1 MPSRFAGKKEILQIL
16 MRDGSIEVDTGAIKI
31 GAQLVSNSLLNG
43 VALPVRQPTATY
55 EHKEINRAPIK
66 RRSVHFETVDPI
78 APDFD
83 SQFTLRDS
91 PNIWQ
96 ASSLE
101 LDREQND
108 SNRTNNLFQGIAL
121 LAASIGFLMS
131 LSTTAFVGGDSEAE
145 LLAEKEANRGTNQA
159 GNLRPRHRHRHRHR
173 CCPAVKGA
181 SQLRWTRLVVQN
193 QGRVK

>member
-1 MPSRFAGKKEILQIL
+1 MPSRFAGKKEILQIM

-31 GAQLVSNSLLNG
+31 GAQLVSNSVLNG

-108 SNRTNNLFQGIAL
+108 TNRTNNLLQGIAMV
-121 LAASIGFLMS
+121 AASIGFLMA
-131 LSTTAFVGGDSEAE
+131 LSTTAFIGDSEAE
-145 LLAEKEANRGTNQA
+145 LLAEKERIEEQVRRETYVPPPPPPPPPVLPSGRNNGGQEANTETTPDTSQ
-159 GNLRPRHRHRHRHR
+159 
-173 CCPAVKGA
+173 GA
-181 SQLRWTRLVVQN
+181 N
-193 QGRVK
+193 

>member
-145 LLAEKEANRGTNQA
+145 LLAEKERIEEQIRRETYVPPPPPPPPPVLPSGQ
-159 GNLRPRHRHRHRHR
+159 
-173 CCPAVKGA
+173 GA
-181 SQLRWTRLVVQN
+181 SQLSN
-193 QGRVK
+193 QGAR